1 MPDKSTNTSELVEQ
15 TLSILPHM
23 SKKLFG
29 PVHILHDSA
38 LHHTH
43 FHILHIVEDAGS
55 IRTTEIAKKIAVRK
69 SNLTP
74 LLNKLFE
81 YSYINRTPDPDD
93 KRAIRIELTEHGKAF
108 LADKKEIIEADVEE
122 KLASLTAEDREKLSR
137 AVADLHDV
145 MAKLTEEE

>member
-1 MPDKSTNTSELVEQ
+1 MPDSATNTRELVEQ
-15 TLSILPHM
+15 TLSIFPHM

-29 PVHILHDSA
+29 PVHILHDSP

-55 IRTTEIAKKIAVRK
+55 IRTTDIAKKIAVKK

-74 LLNKLFE
+74 LLNKLFD
-81 YSYINRTPDPDD
+81 YNYITRSQDPDD
-93 KRAIRIELTEHGKAF
+93 KRAILIELTAVGKTF
-108 LADKKEIIEADVEE
+108 LAEKKEIIETDVEY
-122 KLASLTAEDREKLSR
+122 KLAALSEVDREKLSR

-145 MAKLTEEE
+145 IGKLNE